1 MIAPENRACIVECVF
16 IGDILVK
23 YAPEFT
29 HENHTQNTQNHTSQ
43 RRAAL
48 VHLLVGSNNTL
59 VEEER
64 DAILLIVVL
73 AH

>member
-23 YAPEFT
+23 YDPEFT

-48 VHLLVGSNNTL
+48 VHLGFNHTL
-59 VEEER
+59 VREER
-64 DAILLIVVL
+64 DATRHTTPLKL
-73 AH
+73 